1 MFLKIVYTKNMSIN
15 VFNRQF
21 KRKYKI
27 VSIFLI
33 IVFLIIIC
41 FLAKLMFLD
50 KEEYNNKLLAKTE
63 KIYYGD
69 SPPRGNIYDRNGKM
83 LVGNVLIKS
92 IVFEN
97 EDISEEE
104 KINLANKIKDNIIID
119 YSNLNNDEIKNY
131 YVIKN
136 KENLE
141 ERLTRKEKIK
151 KNNKE
156 YSPTEYNILLKEKI
170 NEEEIKKL
178 SNEEK
183 EVIKIYS
190 LMNKG
195 YSYEQKVI
203 KEEANEVEFAYFS
216 ENENRLKGFKAIT
229 SYKRVYP
236 YGEVFKTFLGSIGT
250 IPKEE
255 KEKYLNNGYELNDK
269 VGVSYLEKQYED
281 YLKGQKESYTV
292 DSKGKKTILTKSVK
306 GNDLYLSI
314 DIELQKDIEEI
325 VKEEMI
331 KAKEE
336 SNTKY
341 YNEEFVI
348 LSNPK
353 TGEILASVGKQI
365 LNNNNGISI
374 IDSMT
379 SLVMNPV
386 TPGSIVKGASHL
398 VGYETGT
405 IYFGKSMQDSCVK
418 ILNTPEKC
426 SWKRLGYIN
435 DLDALR
441 LSSNYYQFMTAIKIG
456 NGNYRYNRGLKLDKK
471 GFKIYRDMFKQFGLG
486 SETEIDLPEE
496 GKGFVGSDNNVSH
509 LLDFPIGQYDTY
521 TPMQLIQYIN
531 TLATSGERYKLHFL
545 NKIIS
550 PDEEVV
556 KDNSKTL
563 INKVKAK
570 KENIERV
577 RLGLSLVTQSGGT
590 GNGYIDSYLE
600 PSGKTGTSQS
610 FIDTDK
616 DGKIDTETISTL
628 FGAYMPR
635 SNPKLSIVVLS
646 PNISIEGADYKSK
659 ITKRITNKVTN
670 LYFNKYE

>member
-1 MFLKIVYTKNMSIN
+1 MSTNI
-15 VFNRQF
+15 FNRQF

-27 VSIFLI
+27 ISIFLI
-33 IVFLIIIC
+33 IVFLFIIF
-41 FLAKLMFLD
+41 FLAKIMFLD
-50 KEEYNNKLLAKTE
+50 KEEYQNKLALKTE
-63 KIYYGD
+63 KVYYGPN
-69 SPPRGNIYDRNGKM
+69 PPRGNIYDRNGKM

-92 IVFEN
+92 IVFDNDEV
-97 EDISEEE
+97 SEEE
-104 KINLANKIKDNIIID
+104 KLSLADKIKDNIIID
-119 YSNLNNDEIKNY
+119 YSDLTNDEVKNY
-131 YVIKN
+131 YLVKN
-136 KENLE
+136 KEKLE
-141 ERLTRKEKIK
+141 NKLTNKEKIK

-156 YSPTEYNILLKEKI
+156 YTETEYNILLKEKI
-170 NEEEIKKL
+170 TDEELESI
-178 SNEEK
+178 NNVEK
-183 EVIKIYS
+183 EVAKIYS

-203 KEEANEVEFAYFS
+203 KEEASEVEFAYFS
-216 ENENRLKGFKAIT
+216 ENEEKLDGFKAVT

-255 KEKYLNNGYELNDK
+255 KEEYLNKGYELNDK
-269 VGVSYLEKQYED
+269 VGVSYLEKQYEE

-292 DSKGKKTILTKSVK
+292 DSKGKKTVLTKSVK

-314 DIELQKDIEEI
+314 DIDLQQEVENI
-325 VKEEMI
+325 VKEEMLR
-331 KAKEE
+331 AKNE

-365 LNNNNGISI
+365 LKNNNGTNIV
-374 IDSMT
+374 DSMT

-398 VGYETGT
+398 VGYETGA
-405 IYFGKSMQDSCVK
+405 IYFGKGMQDSCVK

-426 SWKRLGYIN
+426 SWKRLGYID

-441 LSSNYYQFMTAIKIG
+441 LSSNYYQFMVAIKIG
-456 NGNYRYNRGLKLDKK
+456 KGNYRYNRGLKLDKS
-471 GFKIYRDMFKQFGLG
+471 GFKTYRDIFKQFGLG
-486 SETEIDLPEE
+486 SKTEIDLPEE
-496 GKGFVGSDNNVSH
+496 GKGYVGSDENASH

-545 NKIIS
+545 NRVVS
-550 PDEEVV
+550 PEDEVV
-556 KDNSKTL
+556 KDNTKTL

-570 KENIERV
+570 KENMARV
-577 RLGLSLVTQSGGT
+577 RLGLSLVTQSGTGT
-590 GNGYIDSYLE
+590 GYVDSYLE

-610 FIDTDK
+610 FIDTNN

-635 SNPKLSIVVLS
+635 DNPKLSIVVIS
-646 PNISIEGADYKSK
+646 PNIGLEGANYRSK
-659 ITKRITNKVTN
+659 VTKRITNKVTN